1 MIHFRIDIFGWRRVN
16 ELFEENQRL
25 DAKIQEMKT
34 GQHFQQV
41 QLRGYGKDFERLL
54 RLQQELEAKIQALTE
69 DRDEW
74 IRKYKLSEDARK
86 DLGDKWADTARE
98 RDRLQNALD
107 VLRGPLQQKGTPTA
121 ACGGTSPSGG
131 GIEAQPGVSFDLQK
145 GRTVL

>member
-1 MIHFRIDIFGWRRVN
+1 MIHFRIDIFGWHRVN
-16 ELFEENQRL
+16 ELYEENQRL

-34 GQHFQQV
+34 GQRFHEV
-41 QLRGYGKDFERLL
+41 QRKGWGKDFERLL

-74 IRKYKLSEDARK
+74 IRKYKASEDARK
-86 DLGDKWADTARE
+86 DLGDKLVDAARE

-107 VLRGPLQQKGTPTA
+107 VLRGPLQQKGIDERA
-121 ACGGTSPSGG
+121 AEGG
-131 GIEAQPGVSFDLQK
+131 GPYGVQPGVDFDIQK

>member
-16 ELFEENQRL
+16 ELYEENQRL

-34 GQHFQQV
+34 GQRFQQV

-54 RLQQELEAKIQALTE
+54 RLKQELEAKIQALTE

-74 IRKYKLSEDARK
+74 IRKYRKSEDARK
-86 DLGDKWADTARE
+86 DLGDKLVDTARE

-107 VLRGPLQQKGTPTA
+107 VLRGPLQQKGIDERA
-121 ACGGTSPSGG
+121 AEGG
-131 GIEAQPGVSFDLQK
+131 GPYGVQPGVDFDIQK
-145 GRTVL
+145 GRTVI

>member
-16 ELFEENQRL
+16 ELYEENQRL

-107 VLRGPLQQKGTPTA
+107 VLRGPLQQKGIDERVA
-121 ACGGTSPSGG
+121 KGG
-131 GIEAQPGVSFDLQK
+131 GPYGVQPGVDFDIQK